1 MVRVSESCPDD
12 PRAAGMTDLPSWMD
26 ARAEAIRSERRD
38 AAENRER
45 ILAAAR
51 TLFAERGVD
60 AVTMQ
65 EIARA
70 AGVGQGT
77 LYRRYPHKGALCEAL
92 LDENFAEFYREAE
105 AGVGAPDQ
113 GSALDRLEFL
123 LTRLVAYI
131 EQKGPLL
138 GAVADAF
145 SGDRRCEFYRS
156 PMYVWL
162 HGSVATLLR
171 QAETAGEIVPLDVD
185 YTADALLAPFN
196 VELYLFQR
204 EERGYT
210 QERIIASVRHSINLL
225 RTTPAPAG

>member
-1 MVRVSESCPDD
+1 MD
-12 PRAAGMTDLPSWMD
+12 DLPSWMD
-26 ARAEAIRSERRD
+26 ARAQAIRAERRD

-51 TLFAERGVD
+51 SLFAERSVD

-65 EIARA
+65 DIARA

-77 LYRRYPHKGALCEAL
+77 LYRRYPNKGALCEAL
-92 LDENFAEFYREAE
+92 LDDNFAEFYKEAE
-105 AGVGAPDQ
+105 AGIGA
-113 GSALDRLEFL
+113 GEARSALGRLEFL
-123 LTRLVAYI
+123 LTRLATYI

-138 GAVADAF
+138 GGVVDAF
-145 SGDRRCEFYRS
+145 SGDRRCEVYRS

-162 HGSVATLLR
+162 HGSVAALLR
-171 QAETAGEIVPLDVD
+171 QAKAAKEIAPLDIE

-204 EERGYT
+204 EERGFS
-210 QERIIASVRHSINLL
+210 QERIIASLRHWLNAL
-225 RTTPAPAG
+225 RST

>member
-1 MVRVSESCPDD
+1 MVRKLTQHSDNPCDD
-12 PRAAGMTDLPSWMD
+12 PMADLPSWMD
-26 ARAEAIRSERRD
+26 ARAEAMRDERRD

-51 TLFAERGVD
+51 VLFAERGVD

-65 EIARA
+65 EIART

-92 LDENFAEFYREAE
+92 LDENFAEFYAEAE
-105 AGVGAPDQ
+105 AGIGATE
-113 GSALDRLEFL
+113 SRTALDRLEFL

-138 GAVADAF
+138 GGVVDAF
-145 SGDRRCEFYRS
+145 SGDRRCEVYRS

-162 HGSVATLLR
+162 HGSVAALLR
-171 QAETAGEIVPLDVD
+171 QAEAANEIRPLDID

-204 EERGYT
+204 EERGFS
-210 QERIIASVRHSINLL
+210 QERIIASLRHAINCL
-225 RTTPAPAG
+225 RAT